1 MTIQEILGDNEFNL
15 ALDTDKPILIDFM
28 ASWCAP
34 CKLQTP
40 ILREFYQELQDKV
53 VVYKL
58 DVDQNPQ
65 LAARYKIDSIPTIIL
80 FLGGEIKAKSV
91 GLTTKAQLADMLIK
105 HL

>member
-1 MTIQEILGDNEFNL
+1 MTIQEILGESEFNH
-15 ALDTDKPILIDFM
+15 AIDTDKPVLIDFM

-40 ILREFYQELQDKV
+40 ILKEFQEELMDKV
-53 VVYKL
+53 TVYKI

-65 LAARYKIDSIPTIIL
+65 IAAKYKIDSIPTLIL
-80 FLGGEIKAKSV
+80 FLSGEIKGRSV
-91 GLTTKAQLADMLIK
+91 GLTTKAQLSDMLIK